1 MNTTGLPES
10 DARCGRCAAPL
21 MGGAPDGLCPRCL
34 LIGALNPPPEDDE
47 FANLQSPAVL
57 LATRKFAGYEIIE
70 EIARGGMGVVFRA
83 RQKKPDRVVALK
95 VIAAGELASPRMV
108 ERFRT
113 EAGAA
118 ARLDHPNIVP
128 IYEVGH
134 HDGWH
139 FFSMRFIEG
148 GTLEKK
154 SQGRGLAPVEAARL
168 LVKLARAVQHAH
180 ERGVL
185 HRDLKPN
192 NVLLDQ
198 LGEPHLTDFGLAKI
212 VEGSVEMTAS
222 NSILGTPAYMPPEQ
236 IAGGARDLTVTAD
249 IYGLGAVLYEMLA
262 GRPPFE
268 GPNPHALLR
277 KIAEEDPLPPRRRE
291 SASAVPALQADLEA
305 ICLKCLEKEPER
317 RYRSAAEL
325 IEDTENALR
334 GELIQARPSTAT
346 QRMHKWVRRHP
357 AQSGLVLI
365 SILALVVITIG
376 SLAFNVRLNR
386 ARAIADA
393 NEAASRH
400 ALLIQDLRENGR
412 LNSANEGFAG
422 LAPLI
427 DAARLCPDE
436 PDERRSVAE
445 RIAGTLQN
453 SPRLMRV
460 WDAGGIPAKLQFSK
474 DGRRLIAI
482 LQDGEVCVW
491 NLAAQNS
498 PKLATPR
505 TGARA
510 AILDPNGSQVLEF
523 FDQPPYASL
532 RRLTDNAVVSL
543 PMESN
548 QPAMSVFSPDSKI
561 VAIGGVP
568 IRLWSTVTGERLSVA
583 MTNDSPV
590 LWMCFSRDGET
601 LLTVHERDRAYA
613 WNVATGALVKQE
625 ESPVFPWIPPQLD
638 QEGERLLCYSTNRIK
653 VLRWRTGETMASV
666 PSPENWQVIGMKP
679 DGRQFATG
687 GFQEPVRIWNTS
699 TSEPYGQPVVH
710 EGGVNKIMFSPDG
723 AWLTTAGF
731 DYQLRLLHTDSQK
744 PAMPTV
750 HRTTLI
756 QEIAFSDDSRFLA
769 AGDAA
774 GCVQVW
780 DLSFGAQPL
789 LVNGEAMAR
798 MANTPDGRWMILAG
812 HHETFHVFN
821 LETGE
826 LQGQPI
832 TVPGGVV
839 QISLD
844 AEPGHIAL
852 ALGNRGLQIRDF
864 STGQMLL
871 ELKPGG
877 NPALEN
883 VRQVAFR
890 PDGSEFA
897 TATSRGLLQLWRT
910 SDGQPLGSS
919 IDLREP
925 ANMICWSP
933 NGRWICSGGGRSAEV
948 WDARSGLSAGKPIV
962 GGPLDTFSGAQFDP
976 AADRIA
982 IAFGNADIEP
992 SAARIYTLPGLQ
1004 PTAGPLRHGDGVSSV
1019 RFSPVGALIATG
1031 GEDNVVHIWRATD
1044 GSPVTGE
1051 LRHRRVVSALAFRT
1065 DGRVLASGAA
1075 DGAVNI
1081 WETVRGDAVMP
1092 PMQFN
1097 GGVSSLVFSKNGR
1110 RLYVSTGGAASAV
1123 WVVDLPVEPPGERQL
1138 EVLAEAMTGMRAGIP
1153 MTAQEVA
1160 GAFASLHDGQT
1171 GLEWPQ
1177 DLRPWH
1183 KQQAVLAELRGDW
1196 FSAVFHLDR
1205 LAKETPDDASILSRL
1220 SAARRKLIS
1229 LP

>member
-1 MNTTGLPES
+1 
-10 DARCGRCAAPL
+10 
-21 MGGAPDGLCPRCL
+21 MGGAPDGLCARCL
-34 LIGALNPPPEDDE
+34 LIGALAPPPEDDE
-47 FANLQSPAVL
+47 FANLQSPAGL
-57 LATRKFAGYEIIE
+57 LAARKFAGYEIIE

-154 SQGRGLAPVEAARL
+154 SHGRGLPPEEAARL
-168 LVKLARAVQHAH
+168 IVKLARAVQHAH

-192 NVLLDQ
+192 NVLLDP

-212 VEGSVEMTAS
+212 LEGSVEMTAS

-249 IYGLGAVLYEMLA
+249 VYGLGAVLYEMLA

-277 KIAEEDPLPPRRRE
+277 KIAEEEPTPLRRME
-291 SASAVPALQADLEA
+291 TALPASALHADLEA

-325 IEDTENALR
+325 IEDVENALR
-334 GELIQARPSTAT
+334 GEPIQARPSTAT

-357 AQSGLVLI
+357 AQSGLILI
-365 SILALVVITIG
+365 SLLALVVITIG

-386 ARAIADA
+386 ARAIANA

-400 ALLIQDLRENGR
+400 ALLTQDLRESGR

-427 DAARLCPDE
+427 DAARLCRDE
-436 PDERRSVAE
+436 PDVQHSVAE
-445 RIAGTLQN
+445 RVAGTLQN

-460 WDAGGIPAKLQFSK
+460 WDAGGIPGKLQFSK

-482 LQDGEVCVW
+482 LQDGETCVW
-491 NLAAQNS
+491 NLTTQNS
-498 PKLATPR
+498 RKLATPR
-505 TGARA
+505 PGAHDT
-510 AILDPNGSQVLEF
+510 ILDPNGSQVLEF
-523 FDQPPYASL
+523 FNRLPYASI

-543 PMESN
+543 AMESN
-548 QPAMSVFSPDSKI
+548 QPVMAAFSPDGKI
-561 VAIGGVP
+561 VATGGVP
-568 IRLWSTVTGERLSVA
+568 IQFWSTETGERLSVA
-583 MTNDSPV
+583 TTNNSPAF
-590 LWMCFSRDGET
+590 WMCFSRDGKT
-601 LLTVHERDRAYA
+601 LLTVHEGDRAYA
-613 WNVATGALVKQE
+613 WSVATGALVKQE
-625 ESPVFPWIPPQLD
+625 ESPVFPWVPPKLD

-666 PSPENWQVIGMKP
+666 PSPENWQVIEMKP

-687 GFQEPVRIWNTS
+687 GFQEPARIWDTS
-699 TSEPYGQPVVH
+699 TSEPHGQTVIH
-710 EGGVNKIMFSPDG
+710 EGGVNKIVFSPDG
-723 AWLTTAGF
+723 AWLATAGF
-731 DYQLRLLHTDSQK
+731 DYQLRLVHTDSQK

-789 LVNGEAMAR
+789 LVNGEAMTR
-798 MANTPDGRWMILAG
+798 MANTPDGRWMILADRHG
-812 HHETFHVFN
+812 TCHIFN

-826 LQGQPI
+826 LQGQPV
-832 TVPGGVV
+832 TVPGGVQ

-844 AEPGHIAL
+844 AGPGHIAL
-852 ALGNRGLQIRDF
+852 ALGKRGLQINDF
-864 STGQMLL
+864 STGKMLL
-871 ELKPGG
+871 KLQAGD
-877 NPALEN
+877 NPALEDIS
-883 VRQVAFR
+883 RVAFR

-925 ANMICWSP
+925 AKTICWSP
-933 NGRWICSGGGRSAEV
+933 NGRWICTAGGRSAEV
-948 WDARSGLSAGKPIV
+948 WDAKSGLSCGKPIV
-962 GGPLDTFSGAQFDP
+962 GGPLDTFSEAQFDP

-982 IAFGNADIEP
+982 IAFGNSDIEP
-992 SAARIYTLPGLQ
+992 SAARIYALPGLQ
-1004 PTAGPLRHGDGVSSV
+1004 PTAAPLRHGDGVSSM
-1019 RFSPVGALIATG
+1019 RFSPDGALIATG
-1031 GEDNVVHIWRATD
+1031 GEDNVVHLWRAAD
-1044 GSPVTGE
+1044 GSPATGE
-1051 LRHRRVVSALAFRT
+1051 LRHRRVVSALAFRA

-1081 WETVRGDAVMP
+1081 WETVRGDALMP
-1092 PMQFN
+1092 PMHFN
-1097 GGVSSLVFSKNGR
+1097 GSVSSLVFSRNGR
-1110 RLYVSTGGAASAV
+1110 RLYVSTGGASAAV
-1123 WVVDLPVEPPGERQL
+1123 WVIDLPSEPPSNRQL
-1138 EVLAEAMTGMRAGIP
+1138 ELMVEAMTGMRVGMP
-1153 MTAQEVA
+1153 MTAQELA
-1160 GAFASLHDGQT
+1160 GTFASLNGGQA
-1171 GLEWPQ
+1171 GPEWPQ

-1183 KQQAVLAELRGDW
+1183 NQQAVMAELRGDW

-1205 LAKETPDDASILSRL
+1205 LAMGTPGDPSILTRL
-1220 SAARRKLIS
+1220 SAARRNFAS
-1229 LP
+1229 SR